1 MTFNGIKKQKIAIL
15 KAHIGSKILA
25 SISAQDSSEA
35 CTAQTASDSES
46 DFVEGSIGSVTSA
59 SIESSDSSDFSEG
72 RYAVSEATTEAS
84 SSRYGRKQTRV
95 QRDNFVSWAR
105 IDF

>member
-46 DFVEGSIGSVTSA
+46 DFVERSIGSVTSA

-84 SSRYGRKQTRV
+84 SRYGRKQTRV